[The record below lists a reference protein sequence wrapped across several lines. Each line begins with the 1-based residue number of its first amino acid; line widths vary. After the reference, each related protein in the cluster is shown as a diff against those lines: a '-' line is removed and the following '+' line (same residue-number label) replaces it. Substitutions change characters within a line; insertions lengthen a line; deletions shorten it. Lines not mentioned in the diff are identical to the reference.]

1 MSLGTTWIGKKYVG
15 LVSGRL
21 SNFKRKNSNFNFSC
35 NVCGDSKKNRYTARA
50 WILDKGD
57 HLMFHCHNLCGS
69 KGFDWWLKH
78 TDENL
83 YSEYRLEKFK
93 ESMDSNPTVR
103 PKELEQFESSSVDK
117 FALKT
122 VAKKIDLNGH
132 WMTKLD
138 IKKLSSLPADHP
150 AKKYVEARM
159 FPPELH
165 YRLYHTDGF
174 KKFTNHIIKD
184 KFENTEQDG
193 PRILFP
199 MRDREGILFG
209 YSGRAYG
216 DEPKK
221 IKYIIIIIDHNQP
234 TFFNM
239 DYVDFSKPIM
249 VLEGQF
255 DALLLPNALASCGGS
270 IITELP
276 LIGPDK
282 SAYTVVYDNEPR
294 SRDTVEKMNK
304 ALRAGYKICVW
315 PEEIK
320 EKDVN
325 EMYLSGISRDKIACT
340 IEQNTF
346 SGLRGYHALNAWKKI

>member
-1 MSLGTTWIGKKYVG
+1 MSLGATWIAKKYVG

-35 NVCGDSKKNRYTARA
+35 NICGDSKKNKYTARA
-50 WILDKGD
+50 WIIDKGD

-69 KGFDWWLKH
+69 KGFDWWLKY

-93 ESMDSNPTVR
+93 ESMDVSSS
-103 PKELEQFESSSVDK
+103 PKSGDLEQFGSSSVNTK
-117 FALKT
+117 AFKT

-138 IKKLSSLPADHP
+138 IKKLSSLEADHP
-150 AKKYVEARM
+150 AKKYVESRK
-159 FPPELH
+159 FPSDLH
-165 YRLYHTDGF
+165 YRLYHTNGF
-174 KKFTNHIIKD
+174 KKFTNCIIPG
-184 KFENTEQDG
+184 KFEHPEIDG

-199 MRDREGILFG
+199 LRDREGTLFG

-221 IKYIIIIIDHNQP
+221 IKYIIIMIDNDQP
-234 TFFNM
+234 KFFNM

-282 SAYTVVYDNEPR
+282 SSYTVVYDNEPR
-294 SRDTVEKMNK
+294 SKDTVEKMNK

-315 PEEIK
+315 PEEIN
-320 EKDVN
+320 EKDIN
-325 EMYLSGISRDKIACT
+325 EMFLGGMGRDKIASI